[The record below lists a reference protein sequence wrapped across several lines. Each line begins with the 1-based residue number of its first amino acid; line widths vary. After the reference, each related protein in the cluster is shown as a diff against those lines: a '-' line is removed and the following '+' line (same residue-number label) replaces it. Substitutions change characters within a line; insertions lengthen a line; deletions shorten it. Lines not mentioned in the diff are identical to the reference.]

1 MMLEAQNRPYCYG
14 GVGKFGGEKSEIRS
28 KKARGGGGPS
38 WAKARDWIAR
48 GKTLKTAEIPG
59 GPSGPRLCRLPRE
72 ATIQPKLLHH
82 PTPQALW
89 LWEHL
94 AARGVR
100 PKVGSRSSGGEGRRG
115 PRVVLQYGPLRPSDH
130 IPAAAPEAQKATAW
144 RLWAA
149 LRANG
154 RACGS
159 SGLALWACKTTLRTK
174 ITAQVWGAKIPAA
187 APECQKAR
195 AWRPWGALRAKGRA
209 CGRSVRSL
217 WACTESYVRSSP
229 RRCGGPLA
237 GELLPPLG
245 LWRGLSLGCGVHHRP
260 RHTVCRKVRTDPLRV

>member
-1 MMLEAQNRPYCYG
+1 M
-14 GVGKFGGEKSEIRS
+14 
-28 KKARGGGGPS
+28 
-38 WAKARDWIAR
+38 
-48 GKTLKTAEIPG
+48 KTAEIPG

-115 PRVVLQYGPLRPSDH
+115 PRVVVQYGPLRPSDH

-144 RLWAA
+144 RPWAA

-174 ITAQVWGAKIPAA
+174 ITAQVWGAKIPTA
-187 APECQKAR
+187 APERKRPQRRALGAPCAPKGVRAEGPYGPSGRVEKIGLNLAQVWEPAR
-195 AWRPWGALRAKGRA
+195 RGAAA
-209 CGRSVRSL
+209 
-217 WACTESYVRSSP
+217 SP
-229 RRCGGPLA
+229 RGVAGP
-237 GELLPPLG
+237 
-245 LWRGLSLGCGVHHRP
+245 
-260 RHTVCRKVRTDPLRV
+260 